1 MILPFLYIY
10 VNMHTMKQN
19 FTIHCYMFNLIREY
33 CFQVAIIMGEMVKH
47 FFGIHRL

>member
-1 MILPFLYIY
+1 
-10 VNMHTMKQN
+10 MHIMEYKVI
-19 FTIHCYMFNLIREY
+19 IHCYVFNVIHEY